1 MIAAHVR
8 MVSLS
13 FGTFHVFAAYEL
25 LKKPRE
31 PTKLEPWDVLITL
44 VEWRSKDLTD
54 VEEVHVS
61 G

>member
-13 FGTFHVFAAYEL
+13 FGTFQVFAAYEL
-25 LKKPRE
+25 LKKARE
-31 PTKLEPWDVLITL
+31 PTELEPWDILITL
-44 VEWRSKDLTD
+44 VKWGAKDLTD
-54 VEEVHVS
+54 VEEFHVS